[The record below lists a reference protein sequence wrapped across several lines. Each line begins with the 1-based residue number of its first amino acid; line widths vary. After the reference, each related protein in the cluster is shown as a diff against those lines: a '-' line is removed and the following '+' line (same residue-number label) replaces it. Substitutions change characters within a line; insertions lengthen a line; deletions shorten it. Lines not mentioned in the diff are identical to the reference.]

1 MKRIYAS
8 SNIFNSG
15 GATNTSNWIKL
26 NAKTIFHSEE
36 EIVVKLKLL
45 KKRKLIT
52 LANFWPKFRSTLF
65 LEKLKQSQQPLR
77 DLPRNVIRRTSGGEN
92 SIEFGYFD
100 NLSFKTCNNNNW
112 QTIVTSKGGEVIEN
126 QP

>member
-45 KKRKLIT
+45 KKG
-52 LANFWPKFRSTLF
+52 N
-65 LEKLKQSQQPLR
+65 
-77 DLPRNVIRRTSGGEN
+77 
-92 SIEFGYFD
+92 
-100 NLSFKTCNNNNW
+100 
-112 QTIVTSKGGEVIEN
+112 
-126 QP
+126 